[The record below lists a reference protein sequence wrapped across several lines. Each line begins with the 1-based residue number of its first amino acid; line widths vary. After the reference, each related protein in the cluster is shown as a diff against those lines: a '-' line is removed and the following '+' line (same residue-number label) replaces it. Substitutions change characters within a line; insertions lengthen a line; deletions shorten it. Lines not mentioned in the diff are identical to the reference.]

1 MTRVKNA
8 VEGRKE
14 TRRRLEKMDEREGE
28 KKNGRTEEESRKE
41 GTIWWELRVKEGT
54 KEWEVEGK
62 SERGSETSTEIWKK
76 E

>member
-41 GTIWWELRVKEGT
+41 GTI
-54 KEWEVEGK
+54 
-62 SERGSETSTEIWKK
+62 
-76 E
+76 